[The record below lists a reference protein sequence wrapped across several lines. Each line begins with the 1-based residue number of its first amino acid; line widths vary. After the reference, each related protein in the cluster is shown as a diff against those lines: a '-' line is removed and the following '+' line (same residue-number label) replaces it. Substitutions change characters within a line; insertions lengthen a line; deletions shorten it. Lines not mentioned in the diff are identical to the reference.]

1 MKINLAATIKISLR
15 ALRVNKMRSALTMLG
30 IIIGVAAVI
39 TMLAVGKGAQ
49 SKIAEQISAVGS
61 NLIIVLPG
69 STTAGGGIRLASGSF
84 QNLTRADADAIRNEC
99 SAVQTT
105 APVLNGGV
113 QVVYGNQN
121 WATTVYGTDENML
134 EIRDWTLAAGRN
146 FYEQEIRSAAKVCIL
161 GQTVAESLFG
171 NDDPLDKAIRIKKVA
186 FTVIG
191 VLNTKGQSM
200 MGMDQ
205 DDIVYVPVTSA
216 QRNLF
221 GRWFA
226 GSIRTIMVKAVST
239 QALERAEEQIRELL
253 RQRHRLAPGQE
264 DDFTVRNL
272 TQMMQM
278 AEQAS
283 KVMALLLAAVAG
295 VSLLVGGIGIMNI
308 MLVSVTERTRE
319 IGIRMAVG
327 AKTWDIRTQFIIE
340 ALILSLIGGLIGVL
354 LGITTAQM
362 LSFFAE
368 WTVSFSLVSILMSFG
383 FSGIVGIF
391 FGFYPAYKASLMNP
405 IDALRHE

>member
-1 MKINLAATIKISLR
+1 MINIPSTVKISLR

-39 TMLAVGKGAQ
+39 TMLAVGKGA
-49 SKIAEQISAVGS
+49 SNKISEQIATVGS

-69 STTAGGGIRLASGSF
+69 STTTGGIRLGSGAI
-84 QNLTRADADAIRNEC
+84 QNLTRADADAIKSEC
-99 SAVQTT
+99 SAVSTT
-105 APVLNGGV
+105 APILNGGA
-113 QVVYGNQN
+113 QIVYGNQN
-121 WATTVYGTDENML
+121 WATVVYGTDESMVVV
-134 EIRDWTLAAGRN
+134 RDWTLATGRN
-146 FYEQEIRSAAKVCIL
+146 FSEQEIRSAAKVCIL
-161 GQTVAESLFG
+161 GQTLVDNLFG
-171 NDDPLDKAIRIKKVA
+171 NDDPINKAIRIKKVP

-191 VLNTKGQSM
+191 VLEPKGQSM
-200 MGMDQ
+200 LGQDQ
-205 DDIVYVPVTSA
+205 DDVIYVPVSTA

-221 GRWFA
+221 GRTFP
-226 GSIRTIMVKAVST
+226 GTVRSIMVKAKST
-239 QALERAEEQIRELL
+239 EELSRAVTQIKELL
-253 RQRHRLAPGQE
+253 RQRHHLGPTQE

-283 KVMALLLAAVAG
+283 QVMALLLAAIAG

-327 AKTWDIRTQFIIE
+327 AKSWDIRTQFIIE

-354 LGITTAQM
+354 LGILSAEL
-362 LSFFAE
+362 LSFFAG
-368 WTVSFSLVSILMSFG
+368 WTILISTYSIVLSFG
-383 FSGIVGIF
+383 FSGLVGIF

>member
-1 MKINLAATIKISLR
+1 MMINLPSTIKISLR
-15 ALRVNKMRSALTMLG
+15 ALSVNKMRSGLTMLG

-39 TMLAVGKGAQ
+39 TMLAVGKGARN
-49 SKIAEQISAVGS
+49 KISEQISAVGS
-61 NLIIVLPG
+61 NLIIVIPG
-69 STTAGGGIRLASGSF
+69 STTSGGIRLASGST
-84 QNLTRADADAIRNEC
+84 QNLTRTDADAIRNEC
-99 SAVQTT
+99 SSVQTA
-105 APVLNGGV
+105 APVLNGGA
-113 QVVYGNQN
+113 QIVYGNQN

-134 EIRDWTLAAGRN
+134 EVRDWTLAAGRN
-146 FYEQEIRSAAKVCIL
+146 FYEQEIRSAAKVCMI

-171 NDDPLDKAIRIKKVA
+171 NDDPLDKQVRIKKAA
-186 FTVIG
+186 FTIIG
-191 VLNTKGQSM
+191 VLERKGQSM

-226 GSIRTIMVKAVST
+226 GTIRSIMVKAVST
-239 QALERAEEQIRELL
+239 QALDSAEEQIRQLL
-253 RQRHRLAPGQE
+253 RQRHRIAHGQE

-283 KVMALLLAAVAG
+283 QVMALLLAAVAG

-354 LGITTAQM
+354 TGIAAAKM
-362 LSFFAE
+362 LSYFAD
-368 WTVSFSLVSILMSFG
+368 WSISFSFFSILMSLG
-383 FSGIVGIF
+383 FSGLVGIF
-391 FGFYPAYKASLMNP
+391 FGFYPACKASLMSP

>member
-1 MKINLAATIKISLR
+1 MINIPSTVKISLR

-39 TMLAVGKGAQ
+39 TMLAVGKGA
-49 SKIAEQISAVGS
+49 SNKISEQIATVGS

-69 STTAGGGIRLASGSF
+69 STTTGGIRLGSGAI
-84 QNLTRADADAIRNEC
+84 QNLTRADADAIKNEC
-99 SAVQTT
+99 SAVLTT
-105 APVLNGGV
+105 APVLNGGA
-113 QVVYGNQN
+113 QIVYGNQN
-121 WATTVYGTDENML
+121 WATVVYGTDENMVVV
-134 EIRDWTLAAGRN
+134 RDWTLAAGRN
-146 FYEQEIRSAAKVCIL
+146 FNDQEVRSAAKVCVL
-161 GQTVAESLFG
+161 GQTVVDNLFG
-171 NDDPLDKAIRIKKVA
+171 NDDPVNKAIRIKKVP

-191 VLNTKGQSM
+191 VLESKGQSM
-200 MGMDQ
+200 IGQDQ
-205 DDIVYVPVTSA
+205 DDVIYVPVTAA

-221 GRWFA
+221 GRTFP
-226 GSIRTIMVKAVST
+226 GTVRSIMVKAKS
-239 QALERAEEQIRELL
+239 AEDLNRAETQIKELL
-253 RQRHRLAPGQE
+253 RQRHRLSPNQE

-283 KVMALLLAAVAG
+283 QVMALLLAAIAG

-327 AKTWDIRTQFIIE
+327 AKSWDIRTQFIIE

-354 LGITTAQM
+354 LGIFAAEL
-362 LSFFAE
+362 LSFFAG
-368 WTVSFSLVSILMSFG
+368 WTILISTYSIVLSFG
-383 FSGIVGIF
+383 FSGLVGIF
-391 FGFYPAYKASLMNP
+391 FGFYPAYKVSLMNP

>member
-1 MKINLAATIKISLR
+1 MMINLPSTIKISLR
-15 ALRVNKMRSALTMLG
+15 ALSVNKMRSGLTMLG

-39 TMLAVGKGAQ
+39 TMLAVGKGARN
-49 SKIAEQISAVGS
+49 KISEQISAVGS
-61 NLIIVLPG
+61 NLIIVIPG
-69 STTAGGGIRLASGSF
+69 STTSGGIRLASGST
-84 QNLTRADADAIRNEC
+84 QNLTRTDADAIRNEC
-99 SAVQTT
+99 SSVQTA
-105 APVLNGGV
+105 APVLNGGA
-113 QVVYGNQN
+113 QIVYGNQN

-134 EIRDWTLAAGRN
+134 EVRDWTLAAGRN
-146 FYEQEIRSAAKVCIL
+146 FYEQEIRSAAKVCMI

-171 NDDPLDKAIRIKKVA
+171 NDDPLDKQVRIKKAA
-186 FTVIG
+186 FTIIG
-191 VLNTKGQSM
+191 VLERKGQSM

-226 GSIRTIMVKAVST
+226 GTIRSIMVKAVST
-239 QALERAEEQIRELL
+239 QALDSAEEQIRQLL
-253 RQRHRLAPGQE
+253 RQRHRISHGQE

-283 KVMALLLAAVAG
+283 QVMALLLAAVAG

-354 LGITTAQM
+354 TGIAAAKM
-362 LSFFAE
+362 LSYFAD
-368 WTVSFSLVSILMSFG
+368 WSISFSFFSILMSLG
-383 FSGIVGIF
+383 FSGLVGIF
-391 FGFYPAYKASLMNP
+391 FGFYPACKASLMSP

>member
-1 MKINLAATIKISLR
+1 MMINLPSTIKISLR
-15 ALRVNKMRSALTMLG
+15 ALSVNKMRSGLTMLG

-39 TMLAVGKGAQ
+39 TMLAVGKGARN
-49 SKIAEQISAVGS
+49 KISEQISAVGS
-61 NLIIVLPG
+61 NLIIVIPG
-69 STTAGGGIRLASGSF
+69 STTSGGIRLASGST
-84 QNLTRADADAIRNEC
+84 QNLTRTDADAIRNEC
-99 SAVQTT
+99 SSVQTA
-105 APVLNGGV
+105 APVLNGGA
-113 QVVYGNQN
+113 QIVYGNQN

-134 EIRDWTLAAGRN
+134 EVRDWTLAAGRN
-146 FYEQEIRSAAKVCIL
+146 FYEQEIRSAAKVCMI

-171 NDDPLDKAIRIKKVA
+171 NDDPLDKQVRIKKAA
-186 FTVIG
+186 FTIIG
-191 VLNTKGQSM
+191 VLERKGQSM

-226 GSIRTIMVKAVST
+226 GTIRSIMVKAVST
-239 QALERAEEQIRELL
+239 QALDSAEEQIRQLL
-253 RQRHRLAPGQE
+253 RQRHRISHGQE

-272 TQMMQM
+272 TQMMQI

-283 KVMALLLAAVAG
+283 QVMALLLAAVAG

-354 LGITTAQM
+354 TGIAAAKM
-362 LSFFAE
+362 LSYFAD
-368 WTVSFSLVSILMSFG
+368 WSISFSFFSILMSLG
-383 FSGIVGIF
+383 FSGLVGIF
-391 FGFYPAYKASLMNP
+391 FGFYPACKASLMSP

>member
-1 MKINLAATIKISLR
+1 MINLPATVKISLR
-15 ALRVNKMRSALTMLG
+15 SLRVNKMRSALTMLG

-39 TMLAVGKGAQ
+39 TMLAVGRGA
-49 SKIAEQISAVGS
+49 SNKISEQISAVGS

-69 STTAGGGIRLASGSF
+69 STTTGGIRLGSGAI
-84 QNLTRADADAIRNEC
+84 QNLNRADADAIKSEC
-99 SAVQTT
+99 SAVSTT
-105 APVLNGGV
+105 APILNGGA
-113 QVVYGNQN
+113 QIVYGNQN
-121 WATTVYGTDENML
+121 WATVVYGTDESMV
-134 EIRDWTLAAGRN
+134 EVRDWTLVIGRN

-161 GQTVAESLFG
+161 GQTVVDNLFG
-171 NDDPLDKAIRIKKVA
+171 NNDPIQQIIRIKKVP

-191 VLNTKGQSM
+191 VLDSKGQSM
-200 MGMDQ
+200 MGQDQ
-205 DDIVYVPVTSA
+205 DDIIYVPVTTA

-221 GRWFA
+221 GRTFP
-226 GSIRTIMVKAVST
+226 GTVRSIMVKAKST
-239 QALERAEEQIRELL
+239 EELDRAEAQIKELL
-253 RQRHRLAPGQE
+253 RQRHRIGPTQE

-278 AEQAS
+278 AEQSS
-283 KVMALLLAAVAG
+283 KVMALLLAAIAS

-327 AKTWDIRTQFIIE
+327 AKSWDIRTQFIIE

-354 LGITTAQM
+354 LGILSAEL
-362 LSFFAE
+362 LSFFAG
-368 WTVSFSLVSILMSFG
+368 WTIFISTYSIVLSFG
-383 FSGIVGIF
+383 FSGLVGIF

>member
-1 MKINLAATIKISLR
+1 MINVPSTVKISLR

-39 TMLAVGKGAQ
+39 TMLAVGRGA
-49 SKIAEQISAVGS
+49 SNKISEQIATVGS

-69 STTAGGGIRLASGSF
+69 STTASGIRLGSGAS
-84 QNLTRADADAIRNEC
+84 QNLTRADAEAIKNEC
-99 SAVQTT
+99 SAVSTT
-105 APVLNGGV
+105 APILNGSA
-113 QVVYGNQN
+113 QIVYGNQN
-121 WATTVYGTDENML
+121 WATTVFGTDEGML
-134 EIRDWTLAAGRN
+134 EVREWPLSSGRN
-146 FYEQEIRSAAKVCIL
+146 FYEQEIRSGAKICIL
-161 GQTVAESLFG
+161 GRTVVDNLFG
-171 NDDPLDKAIRIKKVA
+171 NDDPLHKAIRIKKVP
-186 FTVIG
+186 FVVIG
-191 VLNTKGQSM
+191 VLESKGQSM
-200 MGMDQ
+200 MGQDQ
-205 DDIVYVPVTSA
+205 DDIIYVPVSTA

-221 GRWFA
+221 GRWFP
-226 GSIRTIMVKAVST
+226 GTVRSIMVKATST
-239 QALERAEEQIRELL
+239 EELERAETQIKELL
-253 RQRHRLAPGQE
+253 RQRHRIGPGQE

-283 KVMALLLAAVAG
+283 NVMALLLAAIAS

-327 AKTWDIRTQFIIE
+327 AKSWDIRLQFIIE
-340 ALILSLIGGLIGVL
+340 AVILSLIGGLIGVL
-354 LGITTAQM
+354 LGILAAEF
-362 LSFFAE
+362 LSFFAG
-368 WTVSFSLVSILMSFG
+368 WTILISTYSVVLSFG
-383 FSGIVGIF
+383 FSGLVGIF

>member
-69 STTAGGGIRLASGSF
+69 STTAGGIRLASGSF

-134 EIRDWTLAAGRN
+134 EVRDWTLAAGRN

-405 IDALRHE
+405 IDAVRHE

>member
-1 MKINLAATIKISLR
+1 MINLPSTIKISLR

-39 TMLAVGKGAQ
+39 TMLAVGKGA
-49 SKIAEQISAVGS
+49 SNKISEQIATVGS

-69 STTAGGGIRLASGSF
+69 STTTSGIRLGSGTF
-84 QNLTRADADAIRNEC
+84 QNLTRSDADAIKSEC
-99 SAVQTT
+99 SAVSTT
-105 APVLNGGV
+105 APILNGSA
-113 QVVYGNQN
+113 QIVYGNQN
-121 WATTVYGTDENML
+121 WATSVFGTDEGML
-134 EIRDWTLAAGRN
+134 DVREWKLASGRN
-146 FYEQEIRSAAKVCIL
+146 FFDQDVRNATKVCIL
-161 GQTVAESLFG
+161 GQTVVDNLFG
-171 NDDPLDKAIRIKKVA
+171 NDDPINKAIRIKKVP

-191 VLNTKGQSM
+191 VLESKGQSM
-200 MGMDQ
+200 MGQDQ
-205 DDIVYVPVTSA
+205 DDVIYVPVTSA

-221 GRWFA
+221 GRHFP
-226 GSIRTIMVKAVST
+226 GSVRSIMVKAKSPEE
-239 QALERAEEQIRELL
+239 LDRAETQIKELL
-253 RQRHRLAPGQE
+253 RQRHRLGPNQE

-278 AEQAS
+278 AEEAS
-283 KVMALLLAAVAG
+283 RVMALLLAAIAG

-327 AKTWDIRTQFIIE
+327 AKSWDIRTQFIIE

-354 LGITTAQM
+354 LGIITAEL

-368 WTVSFSLVSILMSFG
+368 WTILISGYSIVLSFG
-383 FSGIVGIF
+383 FSGMVGIF

>member
-1 MKINLAATIKISLR
+1 MINIPSTVKISLR

-39 TMLAVGKGAQ
+39 TMLAVGKGA
-49 SKIAEQISAVGS
+49 SNKISEQIATVGS

-69 STTAGGGIRLASGSF
+69 STTTGGIRLGSGAI
-84 QNLTRADADAIRNEC
+84 QNLTRADADAIKNEC
-99 SAVQTT
+99 SSVST
-105 APVLNGGV
+105 AAPILNGGA
-113 QVVYGNQN
+113 QIVYGNQN
-121 WATTVYGTDENML
+121 WATVVYGTDESMVVV
-134 EIRDWTLAAGRN
+134 RDWTLATGRN
-146 FYEQEIRSAAKVCIL
+146 FNDQEIRSAAKVCIL
-161 GQTVAESLFG
+161 GQTIVDNLFG
-171 NDDPLDKAIRIKKVA
+171 NDDPLNKAIRIKKVP

-191 VLNTKGQSM
+191 VLESKGQSM
-200 MGMDQ
+200 MGQDQ
-205 DDIVYVPVTSA
+205 DDVIYVPVTAA

-221 GRWFA
+221 GRTFP
-226 GSIRTIMVKAVST
+226 GTVRSIMVKAKSNED
-239 QALERAEEQIRELL
+239 LSRAEAQIKELL
-253 RQRHRLAPGQE
+253 RQRHRLGPTQE

-283 KVMALLLAAVAG
+283 QVMAMLLAAIAG

-327 AKTWDIRTQFIIE
+327 AKSWDIRTQFIIE

-354 LGITTAQM
+354 LGILTAEL
-362 LSFFAE
+362 LSFFAG
-368 WTVSFSLVSILMSFG
+368 WTILISTYSIVLSFG
-383 FSGIVGIF
+383 FSGLVGIF

>member
-39 TMLAVGKGAQ
+39 TMLAVGKGART
-49 SKIAEQISAVGS
+49 KIAEQISAVGS

-69 STTAGGGIRLASGSF
+69 STTAGGIRLASGSF

-134 EIRDWTLAAGRN
+134 EVRDWTLAAGRN

-205 DDIVYVPVTSA
+205 DDIIYVPVTSA

-226 GSIRTIMVKAVST
+226 GSIRTIMVKAVNT
-239 QALERAEEQIRELL
+239 QALERAEDQIRELL

-354 LGITTAQM
+354 LGIAAARM

-368 WTVSFSLVSILMSFG
+368 WTVSFSLVSILISFG

>member
-1 MKINLAATIKISLR
+1 MINLPATIKISLR
-15 ALRVNKMRSALTMLG
+15 SLRVNKMRSALTMLG

-39 TMLAVGKGAQ
+39 TMLAVGRGA
-49 SKIAEQISAVGS
+49 SNKISEQISAVGS

-69 STTAGGGIRLASGSF
+69 STTTGGIRLGSGAI
-84 QNLTRADADAIRNEC
+84 QNLNRADADAIKSEC
-99 SAVQTT
+99 SAVSTT
-105 APVLNGGV
+105 APILNGGA
-113 QVVYGNQN
+113 QIVYGNQN
-121 WATTVYGTDENML
+121 WATVVYGTDESMV
-134 EIRDWTLAAGRN
+134 EIRDWTLAIGRN

-161 GQTVAESLFG
+161 GQTVVDNLFG
-171 NDDPLDKAIRIKKVA
+171 NNDPIQQIIRIKKVP

-191 VLNTKGQSM
+191 VLDSKGQSM
-200 MGMDQ
+200 MGQDQ
-205 DDIVYVPVTSA
+205 DDIIYVPVTTA

-221 GRWFA
+221 GRTFP
-226 GSIRTIMVKAVST
+226 GTVRSIMVKAKST
-239 QALERAEEQIRELL
+239 EELDRAEAQIKELL
-253 RQRHRLAPGQE
+253 RQRHRIGPTQE

-278 AEQAS
+278 AEQSS
-283 KVMALLLAAVAG
+283 KVMALLLAAIAS

-327 AKTWDIRTQFIIE
+327 AKSWDIRTQFIIE

-354 LGITTAQM
+354 LGILSAEL
-362 LSFFAE
+362 LSFFAG
-368 WTVSFSLVSILMSFG
+368 WTIFISTYSIVLSFG
-383 FSGIVGIF
+383 FSGLVGIF

>member
-39 TMLAVGKGAQ
+39 TMLAVGKGART
-49 SKIAEQISAVGS
+49 KIAEQISAVGS

-69 STTAGGGIRLASGSF
+69 STTAGGIRLASGSF

-134 EIRDWTLAAGRN
+134 EVRDWTLAAGRN

-161 GQTVAESLFG
+161 GQTVVESLFG

-205 DDIVYVPVTSA
+205 DDIIYVPVTSA

-226 GSIRTIMVKAVST
+226 GSIRTIMVKAVNT
-239 QALERAEEQIRELL
+239 QALERAEDQIRELL

-354 LGITTAQM
+354 LGIAAARM

-368 WTVSFSLVSILMSFG
+368 WTVSFSLVSILISFG

>member
-134 EIRDWTLAAGRN
+134 EVRDWTLAAGRN